1 MSEGCLIYGAM
12 QRALK
17 YTNKPW
23 IRQSFFRQCFKV
35 PVRQS
40 FLLPK
45 FFTAKVFTIRYHSF
59 WLHMGRAASYWPH
72 TFLHPRCFCLAYTYH
87 ILLLQPHSAVTNAC

>member
-12 QRALK
+12 QHALE

-23 IRQSFFRQCFKV
+23 IRKSFFC
-35 PVRQS
+35 QS

-45 FFTAKVFTIRYHSF
+45 FFTAKVFYHMVCWVF
-59 WLHMGRAASYWPH
+59 ANQI
-72 TFLHPRCFCLAYTYH
+72 TFDVRMKRQFIALYVATYVCMYVH
-87 ILLLQPHSAVTNAC
+87 KCIT